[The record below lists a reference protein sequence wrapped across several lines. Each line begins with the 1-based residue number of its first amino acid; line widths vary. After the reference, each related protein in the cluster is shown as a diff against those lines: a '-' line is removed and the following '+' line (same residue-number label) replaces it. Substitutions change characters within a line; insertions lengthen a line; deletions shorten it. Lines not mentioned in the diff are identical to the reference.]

1 MRSAFS
7 SVLSLALAATVSA
20 LPTVSVKG
28 SKFFTSDGNQFFVK
42 GEWLSQSTDSKYDL
56 LTNRKGIAYQLV
68 PEDPLIDNTQCQLD
82 ASLMKTL
89 GANAIRVSFML
100 QFQYLVHSAD

>member
-1 MRSAFS
+1 MRSALS

-42 GEWLSQSTDSKYDL
+42 GKRIDTLPNLEHDF
-56 LTNRKGIAYQLV
+56 LTSWEGIAYQLV
-68 PEDPLIDNTQCQLD
+68 PEDPLIDNNQCQLD

-89 GANAIRVSFML
+89 GANAIRVSIML
-100 QFQYLVHSAD
+100 